1 MNTKEYLSRILPTVK
16 DLLLCQGHKT
26 ESEILS
32 LNSVTY
38 EEDYSDYENDY
49 DSVIIDVQTDKYVSF
64 QKSQTIEEIENI
76 ILSAFK
82 EATKGER
89 WLHSVTV
96 RPNSNVQAT
105 LFESGTYQ
113 GWRNGYF
120 RMFISHITSRKK
132 QASNLKNALEEFGIT
147 SFVAHEDI
155 NPTKEWQKEIQKALN
170 SMDCMSAM
178 LYDGFHQSN
187 WCDQEVGIALGRN
200 VTVLP
205 LLPDG
210 DPYGFLG
217 DFQGV
222 KIKGMYP
229 DALAKKIFNILCD
242 NANTRSKYL
251 SCLTNLLLSSS
262 SKNDALK
269 WLSLIEDI
277 SNLDMEFWK
286 NIQSHVNDND
296 VLLKTEL
303 LERLNKN
310 FALFNIP
317 NIVKNVPTCG
327 SIPHNSSGEGF
338 DGPPT
343 L

>member
-96 RPNSNVQAT
+96 RPNSNVEAT

-317 NIVKNVPTCG
+317 NIVKNVPTATDADDF
-327 SIPHNSSGEGF
+327 PF
-338 DGPPT
+338 
-343 L
+343 

>member
-1 MNTKEYLSRILPTVK
+1 MNTKDFLSDIVPTVK
-16 DLLLCQGHKT
+16 DLLLSQSCKQ
-26 ESEILS
+26 ESEILQ
-32 LNSVTY
+32 LNNITIEKSY
-38 EEDYSDYENDY
+38 DSFGNDY
-49 DSVIIDVQTDKYVSF
+49 NIVVIEVQTEKYLALKKFKPINEVEKNILFAF
-64 QKSQTIEEIENI
+64 Q
-76 ILSAFK
+76 
-82 EATKGER
+82 EATMGDNTPAE
-89 WLHSVTV
+89 VTIL
-96 RPNSNVQAT
+96 PNSNLQAT
-105 LFESGTYQ
+105 LFESGVYQ

-120 RMFISHITSRKK
+120 RMFISHITSKKK
-132 QASNLKNALEEFGIT
+132 QASRLKAVLEEYGIT

-170 SMDCMSAM
+170 SMDCMAAM

-205 LLPDG
+205 LLPDN

-217 DFQGV
+217 EYQGL

-229 DALAKKIFNILCD
+229 DALAKRIFNILCD

-269 WLSLIEDI
+269 WLSLIEEI

-286 NIQSHVNDND
+286 NIQSHVNDNG
-296 VLLKTEL
+296 VLLKPEML
-303 LERLNKN
+303 YRLNKH
-310 FALFNIP
+310 FALYNIP
-317 NIVKNVPTCG
+317 NIVKNVPTATDADDL
-327 SIPHNSSGEGF
+327 PF
-338 DGPPT
+338 
-343 L
+343 

>member
-217 DFQGV
+217 EFQGV

-286 NIQSHVNDND
+286 NIQSHVNNND

-317 NIVKNVPTCG
+317 NIVKNVPTATDADDF
-327 SIPHNSSGEGF
+327 PF
-338 DGPPT
+338 
-343 L
+343 

>member
-1 MNTKEYLSRILPTVK
+1 MDTKDFLLDIVPTVK
-16 DLLLCQGHKT
+16 DLLLIQGYKQ
-26 ESEILS
+26 ECEVLQ
-32 LNSVTY
+32 LNNMFLVE
-38 EEDYSDYENDY
+38 EEDSFGHECYL
-49 DSVIIDVQTDKYVSF
+49 VIVDVQTDKYISLR
-64 QKSQTIEEIENI
+64 QYKPIEEVEKI
-76 ILSAFK
+76 ILSAFD
-82 EATKGER
+82 EATKGGQMIYK
-89 WLHSVTV
+89 VTV

-132 QASNLKNALEEFGIT
+132 QASNLKNALEEYGIT

-155 NPTKEWQKEIQKALN
+155 NPTKEWQKEIQRALN

-217 DFQGV
+217 EYQGI

-229 DALAKKIFNILCD
+229 EALAKKIFNILCD

-262 SKNDALK
+262 SKSDALK

-296 VLLKTEL
+296 VLLTTEL

-317 NIVKNVPTCG
+317 NIVKNVPTATDADDL
-327 SIPHNSSGEGF
+327 PF
-338 DGPPT
+338 
-343 L
+343 

>member
-217 DFQGV
+217 EFQGV

-317 NIVKNVPTCG
+317 NIVKNVPTATDADDF
-327 SIPHNSSGEGF
+327 PF
-338 DGPPT
+338 
-343 L
+343 

>member
-217 DFQGV
+217 EFQGV

-310 FALFNIP
+310 FALYNIP
-317 NIVKNVPTCG
+317 NIVKNVPTATDADDF
-327 SIPHNSSGEGF
+327 PF
-338 DGPPT
+338 
-343 L
+343 

>member
-1 MNTKEYLSRILPTVK
+1 MDSKGFLSDIIPTVK
-16 DLLLCQGHKT
+16 DLLLIQGFKQ
-26 ESEILS
+26 ECEVLQLS
-32 LNSVTY
+32 NMFLV
-38 EEDYSDYENDY
+38 EDE
-49 DSVIIDVQTDKYVSF
+49 DSFGHECYFVVVDVQTDKYISLR
-64 QKSQTIEEIENI
+64 QYKPIEDVENV
-76 ILSAFK
+76 ILSAFD
-82 EATKGER
+82 EATKGGQMIYK
-89 WLHSVTV
+89 VTV
-96 RPNSNVQAT
+96 RPNSKVQAT

-132 QASNLKNALEEFGIT
+132 QASNLKNALEEYGIT

-170 SMDCMSAM
+170 SMDCMAAM

-200 VTVLP
+200 ITVLP
-205 LLPDG
+205 LLPDS

-217 DFQGV
+217 EYQGI

-229 DALAKKIFNILCD
+229 EALAKEIFKILCD
-242 NANTRSKYL
+242 NTNTRSKYL

-269 WLSLIEDI
+269 WLSLIEEI
-277 SNLDMEFWK
+277 SNLDIDFWK
-286 NIQSHVNDND
+286 NIQSHVNDNG
-296 VLLKTEL
+296 VLSKTEL

-317 NIVKNVPTCG
+317 SIVKNVPTAMDADDL
-327 SIPHNSSGEGF
+327 PF
-338 DGPPT
+338 
-343 L
+343 

>member
-1 MNTKEYLSRILPTVK
+1 MNTKEYLSRILPTIK

-217 DFQGV
+217 EFQGV

-317 NIVKNVPTCG
+317 NIVKNVPTATDADDF
-327 SIPHNSSGEGF
+327 PF
-338 DGPPT
+338 
-343 L
+343 

>member
-217 DFQGV
+217 EFQGV

-229 DALAKKIFNILCD
+229 DALAKRIFNILCD

-317 NIVKNVPTCG
+317 NIVKNVPTATDADDF
-327 SIPHNSSGEGF
+327 PF
-338 DGPPT
+338 
-343 L
+343 